1 MSTFDRF
8 GITIWE
14 NQGKGRFMQCM
25 ISWKITPGD
34 YIACARRFIETGGA
48 DVEGITTIGRW
59 HAPGSSYGW
68 HLVEGT
74 PEAVAKQ
81 VAVWNP
87 YISIEVTPV
96 ITDEAA
102 APAVASVL
110 E

>member
-1 MSTFDRF
+1 M
-8 GITIWE
+8 
-14 NQGKGRFMQCM
+14 QFMM
-25 ISWKITPGD
+25 SWKITPD
-34 YIACARRFIETGGA
+34 SYIACAKRFIETGGA

-81 VAVWNP
+81 AAVWNP
-87 YISIEVTPV
+87 YISLEITPV
-96 ITDEAA
+96 ISDAAA